1 MYNLDYIDESV
12 VDNAKKQFSRI
23 YPEFFSFPIGIGQ
36 DKKAVIMECEFPDG
50 VFYFRVEDNSVSSSY
65 NSKEDADRE

>member
-1 MYNLDYIDESV
+1 MYNLDYVDESV

-23 YPEFFSFPIGIGQ
+23 YPEFFSFPIGISQ

-50 VFYFRVEDNSVSSSY
+50 VFYFRVEDSSVSSSY
-65 NSKEDADRE
+65 NSKEDADRG